1 MPLMDVLA
9 RGARVAVLVFKQA
22 KSRRVSGGIILSDYW
37 GNAMKIAI
45 ATTLV
50 FISSLAFTLTSEARC
65 YQVDGGM
72 VVFVPC
78 P

>member
-45 ATTLV
+45 ALV
-50 FISSLAFTLTSEARC
+50 FISSLLGFTLTSEAAC
-65 YQVDGGM
+65 YHVEGGM
-72 VVFVPC
+72 VVFVRC